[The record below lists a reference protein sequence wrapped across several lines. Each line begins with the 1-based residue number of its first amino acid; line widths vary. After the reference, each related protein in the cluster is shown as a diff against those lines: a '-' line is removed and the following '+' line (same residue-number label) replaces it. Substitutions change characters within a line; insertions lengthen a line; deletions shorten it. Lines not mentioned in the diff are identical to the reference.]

1 MNLLVQAC
9 NLTNAINLSKI
20 GVHTVIVGEI
30 NFASRLPGDVTI
42 EEIKQLKQ
50 KGIRFA
56 VLVNNLFSETEL
68 ESLELYLIEL
78 SKIKP
83 ESVIFH
89 DFAVCYINEEKK
101 LGLNLTYHPET
112 VVTSYAQFD
121 FYKKNNINSVCLARE
136 LFLSEV
142 KKINSNA
149 EGMRTEVQA
158 HGLCF
163 MMQSRWNMMES
174 YKQYVENKDLS
185 FSQRDLMLIKE
196 ETRDLG
202 NYIFEDRNGTHMFTG
217 YEMCTIDILDKL
229 QNSLINNIRIDSAM
243 REQEW
248 IEEVSTVYI
257 EAINHLNKDKEDYK
271 NNANIYL
278 ERIQK
283 INSKTVLSKGFYGPA
298 MENLHLQKNFKGGK

>member
-9 NLTNAINLSKI
+9 NLTNAINLSKL

-30 NFASRLPGDVTI
+30 SFASRLPGDI
-42 EEIKQLKQ
+42 NLKEIKELKD
-50 KGIRFA
+50 KGIRIA

-68 ESLELYLIEL
+68 EALENYLSEL

-83 ESVIFH
+83 DSVIFH
-89 DFAVCYINEEKK
+89 DFAVQYINEENN

-121 FYKKNNINSVCLARE
+121 FYKQNNINSVCLARE

-142 KKINSNA
+142 KKINQNA
-149 EGMRTEVQA
+149 NGMRTEVQA

-217 YEMCTIDILDKL
+217 YEMCTVDILHKMKK
-229 QNSLINNIRIDSAM
+229 SLIENIRIDSAM
-243 REQEW
+243 READW
-248 IEEVSTVYI
+248 IENVSKIYI
-257 EAINHLNKDKEDYK
+257 EAINLLKINEEEYILNSAIFLK
-271 NNANIYL
+271 
-278 ERIQK
+278 RIQDL
-283 INSKTVLSKGFYGPA
+283 NPKTVLSKGFYGPA
-298 MENLHLQKNFKGGK
+298 MENLHLQKDFKGGR

>member
-30 NFASRLPGDVTI
+30 SFASRLPGDI
-42 EEIKQLKQ
+42 NLKEIKELKD
-50 KGIRFA
+50 KGIRIA

-68 ESLELYLIEL
+68 EALENYLSEL

-83 ESVIFH
+83 DSVIFH
-89 DFAVCYINEEKK
+89 DFAVQYINEENN
-101 LGLNLTYHPET
+101 LNLNLTYHPET

-121 FYKKNNINSVCLARE
+121 FYKQNNINSVCLARE

-142 KKINSNA
+142 KKINQNA
-149 EGMRTEVQA
+149 NGMRTEVQA

-217 YEMCTIDILDKL
+217 YEMCTVDILHKMKK
-229 QNSLINNIRIDSAM
+229 SLIENIRIDSAM
-243 REQEW
+243 READW
-248 IEEVSTVYI
+248 IENVSKIYI
-257 EAINHLNKDKEDYK
+257 EAINLLKINEEEYILNS
-271 NNANIYL
+271 ANFL
-278 ERIQK
+278 KRIQDL
-283 INSKTVLSKGFYGPA
+283 NPKTVLSKGFYGPA
-298 MENLHLQKNFKGGK
+298 MENLHLQKDFKGGR